1 MSVELALARVQL
13 RARQLFIERV
23 TYLPRRLQ
31 PHHFLWVCAI
41 IPVVIVPPLVSL
53 ILAIGGMRRS
63 NSKSS
68 DVNFEWIAIVSMLN
82 VILSALFLYRFHFSP
97 TEIMAYLADILLSF
111 IREVAP
117 YTPIREPPA
126 KLTPVWLPI

>member
-1 MSVELALARVQL
+1 
-13 RARQLFIERV
+13 
-23 TYLPRRLQ
+23 
-31 PHHFLWVCAI
+31 
-41 IPVVIVPPLVSL
+41 
-53 ILAIGGMRRS
+53 MRRS